1 MSEILHYDLQAK
13 IDKFGYTF
21 IGVMS
26 DSVNPGFTY
35 TIGLTALGMP
45 ELIMFA
51 VKAQYAV
58 QMLTDLIENHK
69 KAGTVPGPT
78 SRFRPLTELSN
89 LPAHLIVAETEK
101 AEQYAFQAKYYA
113 EERNLKPTY
122 LQWVFPDREGNFPW
136 DKRWDKGFDK
146 AQPLLGVAPKW

>member
-1 MSEILHYDLQAK
+1 MSHIQFDLQAK

-26 DSVNPGFTY
+26 DGVNPGFTY

-51 VKAQYAV
+51 VPAQYAV

-69 KAGTVPGPT
+69 KAGTAPEPT
-78 SRFRPLTELSN
+78 SRFRPMTGLSN

-101 AEQYAFQAKYYA
+101 AEQYTFQAKYYA
-113 EERNLKPTY
+113 EALNMKPTY
-122 LQWVFPDREGNFPW
+122 LQWVLPDREGNFPW
-136 DKRWDKGFDK
+136 DKNWDKNFSK
-146 AQPLLGVAPKW
+146 AQPLLGSTPK